1 MPAPTW
7 AKGCTLGAR
16 QAVSHLYGVSNPAR
30 VCSPYQPLPSHC
42 PLLCDLWQGVTPAPL
57 VTKCSQTVLLILK
70 FWNHFLVSLY
80 GPRFIISSLIRYLLS
95 TYYVPIHL
103 WHMVMNQIDLVS
115 ATEMMII
122 TCALCPHGTLPVAP
136 FQRWAPSVPILQ
148 MWSSNSRWELGS
160 SLLSLPPGWW
170 PTIRPWTST
179 AEAEGKLCR
188 PHPSTPKLRKAEES
202 SCLSRSF
209 P

>member
-16 QAVSHLYGVSNPAR
+16 QALSHLCGVSNPAR

-42 PLLCDLWQGVTPAPL
+42 PLPCDLWQGVTPAPL

-103 WHMVMNQIDLVS
+103 WHMVMNQIDLVF
-115 ATEMMII
+115 ATEMMILQW
-122 TCALCPHGTLPVAP
+122 CSSPVPFAPVGPSQWPPLRDEHHLCPFCRCDHQTLDGSWGLASCP
-136 FQRWAPSVPILQ
+136 FHLVDD
-148 MWSSNSRWELGS
+148 
-160 SLLSLPPGWW
+160 LL
-170 PTIRPWTST
+170 
-179 AEAEGKLCR
+179 
-188 PHPSTPKLRKAEES
+188 
-202 SCLSRSF
+202 
-209 P
+209 